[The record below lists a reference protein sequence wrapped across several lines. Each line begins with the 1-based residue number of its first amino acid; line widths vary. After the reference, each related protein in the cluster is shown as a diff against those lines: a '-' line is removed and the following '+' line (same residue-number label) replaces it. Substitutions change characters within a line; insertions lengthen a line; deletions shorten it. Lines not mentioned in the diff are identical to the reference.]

1 MVKISNKV
9 LLASGLATTI
19 ALTGCNKYDDG
30 PAFSL
35 LTKTQRLTGDWVME
49 KWTPYG
55 LNNMIGNNGLSIE
68 IEFDK
73 DGDFDMKV
81 ISTITDYYYDNY
93 GNVSTTT
100 SNDVANEKGEW
111 EFSSNKEE
119 IELDFDQDTPNWDV
133 EITRLTNKE
142 FEGEIDVNYSTYY
155 GQNGVFSQVFS
166 QVSDKSGNGPGT
178 IQFEAEKD

>member
-19 ALTGCNKYDDG
+19 ALTGCNKYEDG

-55 LNNMIGNNGLSIE
+55 ENNLIGNNGQSIE

-73 DGDFDMKV
+73 DGDFNLKI
-81 ISTITDYYYDNY
+81 ISTITYYDYYGSFNGY
-93 GNVSTTT
+93 GTNIV
-100 SNDVANEKGEW
+100 NEKGDW

-119 IELDFDQDTPNWDV
+119 IELDFDANTPNWDI

-142 FEGEIDVNYSTYY
+142 FEGEIETNYSSYY
-155 GQNGVFSQVFS
+155 GQTGVFSQVFS
-166 QVSDKSGNGPGT
+166 QGSDKSGNGPGT
-178 IQFEAEKD
+178 VQFEAEKD

>member
-19 ALTGCNKYDDG
+19 ALSGCNKYEDG

-55 LNNMIGNNGLSIE
+55 GNNLIGGNNGLSVE

-73 DGDFDMKV
+73 DGDFDMKI
-81 ISTITDYYYDNY
+81 ISTVTYYDNY
-93 GNVSTTT
+93 GGFNGYGTEIY
-100 SNDVANEKGEW
+100 NQKGEW